1 VAGSDEGRG
10 FDNADDVVR
19 ITLIPELASV
29 PRARRAAAAAV
40 EAWRLTD
47 LVQDAQLVV
56 SELVTNA
63 VLHAGT
69 TIELVVRRSGD
80 RIRVEVRDA
89 NPLLPVIRSH
99 RPDAGTGR
107 GLVMVAQLASAW
119 SVEATRGGKVVWAE
133 LVRDSDSMRVGAPG
147 EAKG

>member
-1 VAGSDEGRG
+1 MAGTEEPQG

-40 EAWRLTD
+40 EAWCLD
-47 LVQDAQLVV
+47 ELVSDAQLVV

-69 TIELVVRRSGD
+69 TIELVVRRWGK
-80 RIRVEVRDA
+80 RVRVEVRDA
-89 NPLLPVIRSH
+89 NPALPVVRQ
-99 RPDAGTGR
+99 RRADAGTGR
-107 GLVMVAQLASAW
+107 GLLLIAQLASSWA
-119 SVEATRGGKVVWAE
+119 VAPTAGGKVVWAE
-133 LVRDSDSMRVGAPG
+133 LSAEPQGLRVGAAG
-147 EAKG
+147 EDPT